1 MAHGSTVHG
10 LKSQPQHGPWRIT
23 CASRIVLSDTKL
35 ARELYSG
42 LGKSNKDF
50 TRYQL
55 SPLGKSICRD
65 GCELARKVQSGRRQ
79 CKLQGENCRVLEK
92 EAPEKL
98 SMIGFKGRLEHLEG
112 LHDQILQELDHRTE
126 SPSLTSSQQTWVV
139 FVLCMYCQ
147 YEWIR

>member
-1 MAHGSTVHG
+1 M
-10 LKSQPQHGPWRIT
+10 
-23 CASRIVLSDTKL
+23 LSDTKL

-42 LGKSNKDF
+42 LRKSNKYF

-55 SPLGKSICRD
+55 SPLGKSIYRD

-98 SMIGFKGRLEHLEG
+98 SMMVSRG

-126 SPSLTSSQQTWVV
+126 SPSLSSSQQTWVV
-139 FVLCMYCQ
+139 FVV
-147 YEWIR
+147 RVDSR